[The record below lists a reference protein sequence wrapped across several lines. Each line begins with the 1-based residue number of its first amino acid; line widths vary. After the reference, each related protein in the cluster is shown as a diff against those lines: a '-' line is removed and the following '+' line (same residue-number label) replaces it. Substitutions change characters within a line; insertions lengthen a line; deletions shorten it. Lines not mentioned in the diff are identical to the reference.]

1 MQSVIYQSPSEA
13 VPSLGLYYFKE
24 LTMLGQSPGKPA
36 SDKQPLKFVVAY
48 RISDETTKA
57 LMQRCI
63 DTGYKPEQIA
73 RYALKRYLAEISH
86 TKEG

>member
-1 MQSVIYQSPSEA
+1 
-13 VPSLGLYYFKE
+13 
-24 LTMLGQSPGKPA
+24 MLGKSPGKPA
-36 SDKQPLKFVVAY
+36 TDKHPLKFVVAY

-73 RYALKRYLAEISH
+73 RYALKKYLNELSK
-86 TKEG
+86 TEG